1 MKKLRSMVLS
11 LFLFMP
17 TFQVQAA
24 GIPVID
30 VASIAEQVRAF
41 VQQMQDYQALLDQLS
56 VQNSQYTQM
65 LADYNQVITEYNHY
79 LNQIRELNL
88 SSSQLAAIDQVANA
102 TYGNKGISY
111 LPGIDLSSPTA
122 TDDTAVILR
131 DSGYIPRDRGD
142 VITDYQALNP
152 DSTSYT
158 EERYDYLAKQS
169 EAYENQMYMVQQN
182 EAKQSDIFQD
192 KINTAREVRRSLGP
206 ESDLQ
211 TAQHIAEQQ
220 GIMME
225 QFQEIARLQNQSI
238 MIYESP
244 SQAHNRRKIEALE
257 AEIQRLE
264 RVKATRDSASPQP
277 VINGYG
283 ELF

>member
-88 SSSQLAAIDQVANA
+88 SASELAVIDQVANA

-122 TDDTAVILR
+122 ADDTAVILR

-182 EAKQSDIFQD
+182 ENKQSNLFAD
-192 KINTAREVRRSLGP
+192 KIARYKMQIDNLGP
-206 ESDLQ
+206 ESDLA
-211 TAQHIAEQQ
+211 TAQLAARQQ
-220 GIMME
+220 NAMME
-225 QFQEIARLQNQSI
+225 QIQELSRLQNQNI

-244 SQAHNRRKIEALE
+244 TQAHNRRKIEALE

-264 RVKATRDSASPQP
+264 RVKATRDAASPQP